1 MFQSELLIDQLKAL
15 IEITGSGNEYE
26 FNELNII
33 HDGSEVYVTEY
44 GQVTTNPGFFG
55 ISGFG
60 TYNPYISG
68 SNLIVDFIPNAGVA
82 ATINTIQVAITSEG
96 TSGIGTV
103 DLKHARLEARTTTIA
118 SSGTPGIHTIGRYPD
133 DYDAA
138 YFIVQVSDTTNSRH
152 QMSEV
157 FVVDDYIS
165 SLGTGDT
172 FDNEFGVV
180 ETVTGLGTIGSRII
194 GASSGVGT
202 VELLFTPIASI
213 NATVKVYM
221 NALRIQDDSKDQI
234 SFNNA
239 TIRTGFGNYEGTEK
253 AIRRAFD
260 LRHKNDPIF
269 VKEFVGSA
277 SSIVSVSNN
286 TIRLPNH
293 FFVTGE
299 SVRYVHA
306 GGWNYSIY
314 WNWNYNICWCW

>member
-1 MFQSELLIDQLKAL
+1 MAVSLVHDGTFAYINQYGRTETVYDLGSFDFIVSGTDGELTFYPTKYTINDYQLSLISYNLDDNLLGIGSTNIGGIIDVKTTSKSAIGAASTSIVSIGTTYRSVKAL

-138 YFIVQVSDTTNSRH
+138 LS
-152 QMSEV
+152 
-157 FVVDDYIS
+157 
-165 SLGTGDT
+165 
-172 FDNEFGVV
+172 
-180 ETVTGLGTIGSRII
+180 
-194 GASSGVGT
+194 
-202 VELLFTPIASI
+202 
-213 NATVKVYM
+213 
-221 NALRIQDDSKDQI
+221 
-234 SFNNA
+234 
-239 TIRTGFGNYEGTEK
+239 
-253 AIRRAFD
+253 
-260 LRHKNDPIF
+260 
-269 VKEFVGSA
+269 
-277 SSIVSVSNN
+277 
-286 TIRLPNH
+286 
-293 FFVTGE
+293 
-299 SVRYVHA
+299 
-306 GGWNYSIY
+306 
-314 WNWNYNICWCW
+314 